1 MPIRLRVDGLG
12 ASRGEDP
19 IFREVCL
26 VLDAGGALLVTGRNG
41 TGKSTFLRTLA
52 GLHPADSGT
61 ILLEGVTDPTAPVR
75 ESLHY
80 LGHRNAMKRDLT
92 VAENL
97 VFWSRFSGQARDRE
111 QDVHPLPNA
120 DDALEAVGLGG
131 LGHLPFGYLSAGQQR
146 RAALARLLVAHRPV
160 WLMDEPT
167 AALDT
172 ASERMVEALIA
183 RHRATGGIVIAA
195 THQALDVPGAQTLT
209 MSGFAVPA

>member
-1 MPIRLRVDGLG
+1 MPFRLRVDGLG

-19 IFREVCL
+19 IFRDISL
-26 VLDAGGALLVTGRNG
+26 ILDAGGALLVTGRNG

-61 ILLEGVTDPTAPVR
+61 IVIEDGGDATAPPR

-92 VAENL
+92 VEENL
-97 VFWSRFSGQARDRE
+97 LFWSRLTKTAGDTVGRIDATDGTVE
-111 QDVHPLPNA
+111 
-120 DDALEAVGLGG
+120 ALESVGLGG

-183 RHRATGGIVIAA
+183 GHRSIGGIVIAA
-195 THQALDVPGAQTLT
+195 THQALDLPGAQTLT
-209 MSGFAVPA
+209 MAGFAVTA

>member
-1 MPIRLRVDGLG
+1 MPIRLRVDGLA

-92 VAENL
+92 VSENL
-97 VFWSRFSGQARDRE
+97 VFWSRFSGQAGDPAE
-111 QDVHPLPNA
+111 DA
-120 DDALEAVGLGG
+120 DAALEAVGLGG

-183 RHRATGGIVIAA
+183 GHRATGGIVIAA

>member
-1 MPIRLRVDGLG
+1 MPFRLRVDGLG

-61 ILLEGVTDPTAPVR
+61 ILLEGIAEPTAPVR

-80 LGHRNAMKRDLT
+80 LGNRNAMKRDLT

-97 VFWSRFSGQARDRE
+97 VFWARFSSRSGD
-111 QDVHPLPNA
+111 A
-120 DDALEAVGLGG
+120 DPTVAPEAALQTVGLGG

-183 RHRATGGIVIAA
+183 GHRAAGGIVIAA

>member
-1 MPIRLRVDGLG
+1 MPFRLRVDGLG

-19 IFREVCL
+19 IFRAICL

-61 ILLEGVTDPTAPVR
+61 ILLEGIADPTAPVR

-97 VFWSRFSGQARDRE
+97 VFWARFSGRPGETDPT
-111 QDVHPLPNA
+111 VPP
-120 DDALEAVGLGG
+120 DAALATVGLGG

-183 RHRATGGIVIAA
+183 GHRAAGGIVIAA

>member
-1 MPIRLRVDGLG
+1 MPFRLRVDGLC

-19 IFREVCL
+19 IFREVCV
-26 VLDAGGALLVTGRNG
+26 VLEAGGALLVTGRNG
-41 TGKSTFLRTLA
+41 TGKSTLLRTLA

-61 ILLEGVTDPTAPVR
+61 ILLEGVADPTAPLR

-97 VFWSRFSGQARDRE
+97 VFWSRFSGQRDDLVR
-111 QDVHPLPNA
+111 DA
-120 DDALEAVGLGG
+120 DAALEAVGLGG

-146 RAALARLLVAHRPV
+146 RAALARLLVAYRPV

-183 RHRATGGIVIAA
+183 GHRATGGIVIAA
-195 THQALDVPGAQTLT
+195 THQALDVPGAQMLT
-209 MSGFAVPA
+209 MTGFTVPA

>member
-1 MPIRLRVDGLG
+1 MPFRLRVDGLG

-19 IFREVCL
+19 IFRAVCL
-26 VLDAGGALLVTGRNG
+26 DLDAGGALLVTGRNG

-61 ILLEGVTDPTAPVR
+61 ILLEGIADPTAPVR

-97 VFWSRFSGQARDRE
+97 IFWSRFSGQGDDAAT
-111 QDVHPLPNA
+111 NA
-120 DDALEAVGLGG
+120 EVALEAVGLGG

-146 RAALARLLVAHRPV
+146 RAALARLLVAYRPV

-167 AALDT
+167 AALDS

-183 RHRATGGIVIAA
+183 GHRATGGIVIAA
-195 THQALDVPGAQTLT
+195 THQALDVPGAQMLT
-209 MSGFAVPA
+209 MTGFAVPA

>member
-19 IFREVCL
+19 IFREVRL

-97 VFWSRFSGQARDRE
+97 VFWARFSGQAGDPAK
-111 QDVHPLPNA
+111 DA
-120 DDALEAVGLGG
+120 DDALEVVGLGG

-183 RHRATGGIVIAA
+183 GHRATGGVVIAA
-195 THQALDVPGAQTLT
+195 THQALDVPGAQMLT
-209 MSGFAVPA
+209 MSGFAVTA

>member
-1 MPIRLRVDGLG
+1 MPFRLRVDGLG

-19 IFREVCL
+19 IFREISL
-26 VLDAGGALLVTGRNG
+26 LLEAGGALLVTGRNG

-61 ILLEGVTDPTAPVR
+61 ILIEGGTDPTVPVR

-97 VFWSRFSGQARDRE
+97 LFWSRFTQATDEVAERIDATGKTV
-111 QDVHPLPNA
+111 Q
-120 DDALEAVGLGG
+120 ALEAVGLGG
-131 LGHLPFGYLSAGQQR
+131 LGGLPFGYLSAGQQR

-183 RHRATGGIVIAA
+183 GHRATGGIVIAA
-195 THQALDVPGAQTLT
+195 THQALDVPGAQMLT
-209 MSGFAVPA
+209 MAGFAVPA

>member
-1 MPIRLRVDGLG
+1 MPFRLRVDGLG

-26 VLDAGGALLVTGRNG
+26 VLDAGEALLVTGRNG

-61 ILLEGVTDPTAPVR
+61 ILLEGGVDPTSPVR

-97 VFWSRFSGQARDRE
+97 VFWSRFSGQGD
-111 QDVHPLPNA
+111 DPVKDA
-120 DDALEAVGLGG
+120 DPALHADAALEAVGLGG

-146 RAALARLLVAHRPV
+146 RAALARLLVAYRPV

-172 ASERMVEALIA
+172 ASERMVEGLVAG
-183 RHRATGGIVIAA
+183 HRATGGIVIAA
-195 THQALDVPGAQTLT
+195 THQALDIPGAQMLT
-209 MSGFAVPA
+209 MTGFAVPA